1 MTSTMDVRFDDLDA
15 LQALVSEDFGDFGE
29 PLTVTQEMIDRFA
42 DLTDDHQWI
51 HVDRQRCQRESPLRT
66 TIAHGFLILSLL
78 TALKPPLGPRI
89 VGQGS
94 LLNYGADKLRFVAPV
109 PAGSAIHARRRI
121 AHVRKKG
128 VGGTQLTF
136 ETEIWVVGQSK
147 PALLYRSLVLLMP

>member
-1 MTSTMDVRFDDLDA
+1 MDVRFDDRAA
-15 LQALVSEDFGDFGE
+15 LQALVSEDFGVFGE

-42 DLTDDHQWI
+42 ELADDHQWI
-51 HVDRQRCQRESPLRT
+51 HVDVERCRRESPLGT
-66 TIAHGFLILSLL
+66 TMAHGFLVLGLL

-94 LLNYGADKLRFVAPV
+94 VINYGADKLRFVAPV

-121 AHVRKKG
+121 AHVRRKG

-136 ETEIWVVGQSK
+136 ETEIWVVGSTK
-147 PALLYRSLVLLMP
+147 PALLYRSLVLFMP